1 MPITRFL
8 VVSLTTGLT
17 AWAGWS
23 VGRPWGLLP
32 GFLVA
37 NVGFA
42 TGWYFGRSF
51 VRNNFD

>member
-8 VVSLTTGLT
+8 VVTLATGLA
-17 AWAGWS
+17 AWFGWTL
-23 VGRPWGLLP
+23 GRPMGILP
-32 GFLVA
+32 GFLAA

-42 TGWYFGRSF
+42 TGWYYGRAF